1 MNVMI
6 YNKYKDLLMGLNI
19 DVMKSL
25 EGVYNVDEII
35 DTFTNFYY
43 DKMILDITA
52 IRDYQN
58 TDNLQKLAMNINMEN
73 VILLLDDNPET
84 DTKTYLSK
92 LISLGIYNFTKNV
105 DGINYLLVHPHTYRD
120 VVNINNLTELDGK
133 MATAT
138 SMPTQAPIQEIEE
151 VDLTPTPA
159 PELAPDPMEARIKST
174 FMPDIPMAPMPAPST
189 GNNRV
194 KIIGFKNVT
203 PHAGA
208 TSLIY
213 MIKKQLG
220 SARRCVALELNRV
233 DFLYFNEPGM
243 MSTTSADI
251 FKDVMKNQDNDII
264 LLDLNDYN
272 DLEICTDV
280 IYLIEPSTIMINKM
294 MRKNK
299 TILETLRNEK
309 VVLNKSALNSEDV
322 ATFEYETRLKVF
334 FAIPNVDDRQVVIG
348 PIKNFVNKL
357 NL

>member
-58 TDNLQKLAMNINMEN
+58 SDNLQKLAMNINMEN
-73 VILLLDDNPET
+73 VILLLDDSPET
-84 DTKTYLSK
+84 NTKTYLSK

-105 DGINYLLVHPHTYRD
+105 DGINYLLVHPHSYRD
-120 VVNINNLTELDGK
+120 VVNIHNLSELDSE
-133 MATAT
+133 MASNGSKGNTF
-138 SMPTQAPIQEIEE
+138 
-151 VDLTPTPA
+151 LT
-159 PELAPDPMEARIKST
+159 
-174 FMPDIPMAPMPAPST
+174 DIPDEPAQPQNYGS
-189 GNNRV
+189 NRV

-220 SARRCVALELNRV
+220 SARRCVAIEVNRI

-243 MSTTSADI
+243 FSTNSNEI
-251 FKDVMKNQDNDII
+251 FKDIMKNQDNDII

-272 DLEICTDV
+272 DLDICTEV

-299 TILETLRNEK
+299 SILDQLKSEK
-309 VVLNKSALNSEDV
+309 IVLNRCALNSEDV
-322 ATFEYETRLKVF
+322 ATFEYETKLRVLA
-334 FAIPNVDDRQVVIG
+334 AIPSVDERQVVIG